1 MGRKSSMTIQS
12 LLPYPKDE
20 YIELFKNFYGEI
32 NGPDSFDEV
41 KEWASEK
48 WSATVNCSRGKVLE
62 KAGFSRVHLV
72 GGVLNESPGDISLF
86 ETIAYPTN
94 PKIPGFIIMTNMH
107 TTEATGN
114 IVVFY
119 TDLIIQDGAAHRAAK
134 ELFSAILKN
143 ICERHGQDFEQHKA
157 MITGRGL
164 LGGNGGE
171 CGFMNFFEEKDIAFL
186 EDIIKEVLPA
196 YKTIIEQNQHDTP
209 HNEDYEKMDRF
220 RARLIEW
227 IILEDY
233 GIQVA
238 RENGILSEVVEAY
251 GFPPTIRY

>member
-1 MGRKSSMTIQS
+1 MTIKS
-12 LLPYPKDE
+12 DLPYPKDE
-20 YIELFKNFYGEI
+20 YVALLKNFYGDI
-32 NGPDSFDEV
+32 NGPDSFDAV

-86 ETIAYPTN
+86 ETLAYPAN
-94 PKIPGFIIMTNMH
+94 PRIPGFIIMTNMN
-107 TTEATGN
+107 TTEAMGN
-114 IVVFY
+114 VLVFY
-119 TDLIIQDGAAHRAAK
+119 TDLIIQDGAAHSEAK
-134 ELFSAILKN
+134 ELFSATVKSIG
-143 ICERHGQDFEQHKA
+143 ERHGHDCAENKTMLQ
-157 MITGRGL
+157 GRGL
-164 LGGNGGE
+164 LGGNAGE
-171 CGFMNFFEEKDIAFL
+171 CGLLNFFGEKDIAFL
-186 EDIIKEVLPA
+186 EDIIKGVLPA
-196 YKTIIEQNQHDTP
+196 YKTIIEQHHHDTP

-251 GFPPTIRY
+251 GFPPQIRY

>member
-1 MGRKSSMTIQS
+1 MAITSD
-12 LLPYPKDE
+12 LPYPKDE
-20 YIELFKNFYGEI
+20 YVELFKNFYGEI
-32 NGPDSFDEV
+32 NGPDSFDAV

-86 ETIAYPTN
+86 ETIAYPAN
-94 PKIPGFIIMTNMH
+94 PRIPGFIIMTNMN
-107 TTEATGN
+107 TTEAMGK
-114 IVVFY
+114 VLVFY
-119 TDLIIQDGAAHRAAK
+119 IDLIIQGTKPHDREK
-134 ELFSAILKN
+134 QLFSDAVKA
-143 ICERHGQDFEQHKA
+143 ICEHHGQDFEENSA

-164 LGGNGGE
+164 LGNNGGE
-171 CGFMNFFEEKDIAFL
+171 CGLMNFFEEKDISFL
-186 EDIIKEVLPA
+186 ESVIKEILPV
-196 YKTIIEQNQHDTP
+196 YKNILDKTANETP
-209 HNEDYEKMDRF
+209 QRDDYEHMHQS

-233 GIQVA
+233 GVQVA

-251 GFPPTIRY
+251 GFPPQIRY